1 MLLRTALLA
10 LAVVGCATAQ
20 SPASADTATV
30 TVELTGLQPRGQV
43 LMQVFNSEESYRAG
57 NGIASRQI
65 PVTGPTASVVFN
77 DVPTGQYAVRLFH
90 DLNGN
95 GELDTNPFGIPTE
108 PFAFSNNARGS
119 FGPAS
124 WQQAVFTLNAGENVH
139 QIAVGGAQ

>member
-10 LAVVGCATAQ
+10 FAVIGAAAAAT
-20 SPASADTATV
+20 PARADTASV
-30 TVELTGLQPRGQV
+30 RIELTGLQPQGQV
-43 LMQVFNSEESYRAG
+43 LLQVFNSEESYRAG
-57 NGIASRQI
+57 NGIAGRQI
-65 PVTGPTASVVFN
+65 PITGPTASVEFN

-124 WQQAVFTLNAGENVH
+124 WQQAVFTLNPGENVH

>member
-30 TVELTGLQPRGQV
+30 TVEMTGLQPQGQV

-57 NGIASRQI
+57 NGIAVRQI
-65 PVTGPTASVVFN
+65 PVTGPTASVVFS

>member
-57 NGIASRQI
+57 NGIAVRQI
-65 PVTGPTASVVFN
+65 PVTGPTASVVFS

-119 FGPAS
+119 FGPAT